1 MWTFDRF
8 VDLGCR
14 ALGRPG
20 PHRTVVLCYHAVT
33 TAQRRA
39 FARQMECV
47 RRVTRPLALH
57 QVGDGGC
64 HGVAVTFDDGY
75 VSVVANALPVLRQ
88 HQIPCAMFVATGSW
102 NSRPQWVLNA
112 SNALFKER
120 VVSRDD
126 VRQLASE
133 PLVTIGSHSVSHP
146 DLRRLDDAVVDR
158 ELIESRRELEA
169 LTGRSVRSFS
179 FPYGAYDER
188 VVNKARGAG
197 YEQLFIS
204 TPGWAD
210 VGRPAVA
217 VSRTSA
223 EPADWAMEYR
233 LKVAGAYRWRFRW
246 RAGDR

>member
-1 MWTFDRF
+1 MWVFDRF
-8 VDLGCR
+8 VVAAYR

-20 PHRTVVLCYHAVT
+20 PCHTVVLCYHAVT
-33 TAQRRA
+33 AAQQRA
-39 FARQMECV
+39 FARQMEYV
-47 RRVTRPLALH
+47 RRVTRPLAIDEI
-57 QVGDGGC
+57 GDAGG
-64 HGVAVTFDDGY
+64 GVAVTFDDGY
-75 VSVVANALPVLRQ
+75 VSVVANALPALRQ
-88 HQIPCAMFVATGSW
+88 QQIPCALFVPTGSW
-102 NSRPQWVLNA
+102 NSRPRWVA
-112 SNALFKER
+112 SVSNALFKER
-120 VVSRDD
+120 VLSCDEI
-126 VRQLASE
+126 RQLSSE
-133 PLVTIGSHSVSHP
+133 PLVTVGSHSVSHP

-169 LTGRSVRSFS
+169 LTGRRVRSFS

-188 VVNKARGAG
+188 VVNRARSAG

-223 EPADWAMEYR
+223 EPDDWAMEYW